1 MIRRFHWK
9 WRLDGN
15 LKISSKIKIRLK
27 IENFIGKEPF
37 IQKDK
42 SIENEN
48 WIKNEK
54 QIEIRDQIR
63 NENMLKMI
71 YKNRLIVFLFWDQEI
86 WKGERSVT
94 GGEGCGWGE
103 RVHMVWKE
111 AWGMD

>member
-1 MIRRFHWK
+1 M
-9 WRLDGN
+9 
-15 LKISSKIKIRLK
+15 K

-37 IQKDK
+37 IQKDEF
-42 SIENEN
+42 IEKEN

-63 NENMLKMI
+63 NEDMLKMI
-71 YKNRLIVFLFWDQEI
+71 YNNRLIVFLFKDQEI

-103 RVHMVWKE
+103 GVHMVWKGGGCINCMME
-111 AWGMD
+111 KSPASALTSASECWKNR